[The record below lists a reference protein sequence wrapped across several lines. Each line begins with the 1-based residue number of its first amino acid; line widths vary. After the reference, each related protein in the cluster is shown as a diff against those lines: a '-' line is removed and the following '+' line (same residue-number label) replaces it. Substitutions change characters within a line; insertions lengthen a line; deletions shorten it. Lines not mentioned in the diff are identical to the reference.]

1 MREKESLMKE
11 LKPYLELNDQI
22 RAQADRQ
29 ALLIQYGV
37 LAYMCGLWG
46 VLFRLT
52 WWEYSWDIMEPIT
65 YFITYGLVRV
75 YLTIIEPFNN
85 CVVLRENETF
95 IGGLNSGN
103 FGIF

>member
-1 MREKESLMKE
+1 MKE

-65 YFITYGLVRV
+65 YFITYGLVRLYLRV
-75 YLTIIEPFNN
+75 YPAIWS
-85 CVVLRENETF
+85 
-95 IGGLNSGN
+95 IGANTNQTSYL
-103 FGIF
+103 

>member
-29 ALLIQYGV
+29 ALYIQYAV
-37 LAYMCGLWG
+37 LGYMCSLWG
-46 VLFRLT
+46 ILFRLT

-65 YFITYGLVRV
+65 YFITYG
-75 YLTIIEPFNN
+75 Y
-85 CVVLRENETF
+85 VLS
-95 IGGLNSGN
+95 I
-103 FGIF
+103 

>member
-1 MREKESLMKE
+1 MKE

-52 WWEYSWDIMEPIT
+52 WWEYSWDIMEPGKRQIAHHLLWLLPSYCT
-65 YFITYGLVRV
+65 KHYTPRYTKPTTRF
-75 YLTIIEPFNN
+75 
-85 CVVLRENETF
+85 
-95 IGGLNSGN
+95 
-103 FGIF
+103 

>member
-1 MREKESLMKE
+1 MKE

-65 YFITYGLVRV
+65 YFITYGFV
-75 YLTIIEPFNN
+75 PNN
-85 CVVLRENETF
+85 FTVLSRKKMTR
-95 IGGLNSGN
+95 LW
-103 FGIF
+103 

>member
-1 MREKESLMKE
+1 MKE

-65 YFITYGLVRV
+65 YFITYGFV
-75 YLTIIEPFNN
+75 PNN
-85 CVVLRENETF
+85 FTVLSRKNDKF
-95 IGGLNSGN
+95 MVIQPILYRRLLGN
-103 FGIF
+103 TAPW